1 MTDES
6 QTLLVLSSAGEG
18 AIIGD
23 KNYVSVDG
31 RTFTLTPAPNCSRI
45 LLTDSRDKLFTVVA
59 SWDQSRTGMAYT
71 LLLTNKVVGIQPD
84 LQVRKECFS
93 LLYCVQ
99 YVGNNRIDFEF
110 SDFKKLVTTTKGYA
124 CEF

>member
-1 MTDES
+1 MRTVVLIQSILYDIDKS
-6 QTLLVLSSAGEG
+6 LTLLVLSSTGEG

-31 RTFTLTPAPNCSRI
+31 RSFTLTPAPNCSRI

-71 LLLTNKVVGIQPD
+71 LLLTNKVVEIQPD
-84 LQVRKECFS
+84 LQVRKEW
-93 LLYCVQ
+93 V
-99 YVGNNRIDFEF
+99 
-110 SDFKKLVTTTKGYA
+110 LVLCT
-124 CEF
+124 

>member
-1 MTDES
+1 M
-6 QTLLVLSSAGEG
+6 LSSTGEG

-31 RTFTLTPAPNCSRI
+31 RTFTLTPAPNCSRV

-93 LLYCVQ
+93 LLHGVHIL
-99 YVGNNRIDFEF
+99 YVGDNRKDTCFHILK
-110 SDFKKLVTTTKGYA
+110 S
-124 CEF
+124 